1 MKFDEP
7 YLMYRDWREVTK
19 TLLSKGPSAS
29 NVPKGRLRRAETKV
43 YVDWVCREIRRDS
56 AQFDGFTKGRGII
69 ATRERFL
76 RWMESGAGKDALRE
90 GSGGREVGVGAAG
103 EAGAVAREE
112 VDLTKGKVI
121 IVPVAIPGVG
131 EFLLFTRG
139 SRFLS
144 PCDICA
150 MHETQRLTRR
160 LSFLHASRALAGK
173 TSVAVGLQHLFGF
186 AHVQSDDITAK
197 KPAPIFIKHVSQAL
211 KKHDVVIAD
220 KCVPLLL
227 PSFPTHTGN

>member
-43 YVDWVCREIRRDS
+43 YVDWVCREIRRDR

-76 RWMESGAGKDALRE
+76 RWMESGAGRDALALD
-90 GSGGREVGVGAAG
+90 GSGGGAAG
-103 EAGAVAREE
+103 EAGAAAREVEE

-139 SRFLS
+139 
-144 PCDICA
+144 
-150 MHETQRLTRR
+150 
-160 LSFLHASRALAGK
+160 
-173 TSVAVGLQHLFGF
+173 
-186 AHVQSDDITAK
+186 
-197 KPAPIFIKHVSQAL
+197 
-211 KKHDVVIAD
+211 
-220 KCVPLLL
+220 
-227 PSFPTHTGN
+227 